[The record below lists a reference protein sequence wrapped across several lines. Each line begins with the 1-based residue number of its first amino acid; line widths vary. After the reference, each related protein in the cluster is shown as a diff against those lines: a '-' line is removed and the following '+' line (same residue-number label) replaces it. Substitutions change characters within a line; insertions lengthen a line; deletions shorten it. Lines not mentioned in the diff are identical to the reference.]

1 MGDLLINLLASVIAG
16 TAVWLAGF
24 GLRRRKLGR
33 ERAFF
38 GLTDGA
44 SCLLVVSRHASSTRE
59 SSVHRR
65 DVAALVEL
73 ATIAR
78 ECGAHADRVGENQP
92 TGEIGRL
99 TEFCVGGPGGASP
112 RSATHVRTIL
122 RGVTYEVF
130 DDEQRRM
137 SFTVGAT
144 RYEAGPEAS
153 HVLLAR
159 FWGPGGG
166 RPVFFI
172 GGLTAGSNLA
182 GARYLAQHHVELAR
196 QYGADRPFALVLRIV
211 EPNAYGTDF
220 TELVADVSTAAF
232 RPLPQPPGLTTGE
245 VGSEDQPLPQPPGLT
260 TGEVEGEDR
269 PGPQPLGRTAGEVGN
284 EERPGASVDRLDG

>member
-24 GLRRRKLGR
+24 ALRRRKLGR

-38 GLTDGA
+38 GLTAGA
-44 SCLLVVSRHASSTRE
+44 RCLLVVSRHASSPRE
-59 SSVHRR
+59 FSVHRR

-78 ECGAHADRVGENQP
+78 ECGARADGVGENQP

-130 DDEQRRM
+130 DGEKRRV
-137 SFTVGAT
+137 SFTVGGT
-144 RYEAGPEAS
+144 QYLLNPETS
-153 HVLLAR
+153 YVLLAR
-159 FWGPGGG
+159 FWGPAGGH
-166 RPVFFI
+166 PVFFI
-172 GGLTAGSNLA
+172 GGLSAGSNLA
-182 GARYLAQHHVELAR
+182 GARYLAAHHPELAR
-196 QYGADRPFALVLRIV
+196 TYGADRPFALVLRIV
-211 EPNAYGTDF
+211 EPTAYGTDF
-220 TELVADVSTAAF
+220 TELVADVSDAAF
-232 RPLPQPPGLTTGE
+232 ELVPPPTE
-245 VGSEDQPLPQPPGLT
+245 
-260 TGEVEGEDR
+260 
-269 PGPQPLGRTAGEVGN
+269 
-284 EERPGASVDRLDG
+284 

>member
-24 GLRRRKLGR
+24 LLRRRKLGR

-38 GLTDGA
+38 GLTAGA
-44 SCLLVVSRHASSTRE
+44 SCLLVVSRHASSPRE
-59 SSVHRR
+59 FSVHRR

-130 DDEQRRM
+130 DDEKRRM
-137 SFTVGAT
+137 SFTVGGVEYALS
-144 RYEAGPEAS
+144 PETS
-153 HVLLAR
+153 YVLLAR
-159 FWGPGGG
+159 FWGPAGGH
-166 RPVFFI
+166 PVFLL

-182 GARYLAQHHVELAR
+182 AARYLAKRHHELDR
-196 QYGADRPFALVLRIV
+196 KYGADRPFALVLRIV
-211 EPNAYGTDF
+211 EPAAYGTDF
-220 TELVADVSTAAF
+220 TELAADVSDVAF
-232 RPLPQPPGLTTGE
+232 QPQP
-245 VGSEDQPLPQPPGLT
+245 QP
-260 TGEVEGEDR
+260 VEGN
-269 PGPQPLGRTAGEVGN
+269 L
-284 EERPGASVDRLDG
+284 

>member
-24 GLRRRKLGR
+24 LLRRRKLNQA
-33 ERAFF
+33 RAFF
-38 GLTDGA
+38 GLTAGA
-44 SCLLVVSRHASSTRE
+44 RCLLVVSRHASSPRE
-59 SSVHRR
+59 FSVHRR

-112 RSATHVRTIL
+112 RSVTHVRAIL
-122 RGVTYEVF
+122 RGVTYETF
-130 DDEQRRM
+130 DEEKRRR
-137 SFTVGAT
+137 SFTVGGT
-144 RYEAGPEAS
+144 EYVYSPETS
-153 HVLLAR
+153 YVLLAR
-159 FWGPGGG
+159 FWGPVGG

-182 GARYLAQHHVELAR
+182 GARSLATHHPELAR
-196 QYGADRPFALVLRIV
+196 TYGIDRPFALVLRIV
-211 EPNAYGTDF
+211 EPAAYGTDF
-220 TELVADVSTAAF
+220 TELVADVTDVAFQPARAAE
-232 RPLPQPPGLTTGE
+232 PAGAQGH
-245 VGSEDQPLPQPPGLT
+245 Q
-260 TGEVEGEDR
+260 
-269 PGPQPLGRTAGEVGN
+269 RT
-284 EERPGASVDRLDG
+284 PAS